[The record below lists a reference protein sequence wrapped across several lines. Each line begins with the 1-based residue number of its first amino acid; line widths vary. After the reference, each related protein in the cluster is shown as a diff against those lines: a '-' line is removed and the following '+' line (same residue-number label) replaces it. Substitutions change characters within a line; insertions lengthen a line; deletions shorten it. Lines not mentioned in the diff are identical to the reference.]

1 MSASNLQFTTRY
13 WKLFNF
19 PEFITRC
26 YIFTSSLDGPGRRG
40 GALQGRAGANRHA
53 HCALHDEAPRLLGP
67 GGHGLA
73 AHHVGSVIGEQ
84 QHGLC
89 DAERAAPGTSAGLTR
104 RRPDSAA
111 AASLAVQV
119 ADGILRVRRGAAR
132 RGSVAAAAQ
141 AAGPAPG
148 RRRGFGASATAL
160 RRRRPSSQEL
170 HVCIVCIEISNLN
183 WSLNTNPIQVCL
195 YSDAIFRIGLYF
207 RIGMYCT
214 CINMYCLLFVLVPFN
229 LVYIAMYY
237 VSIEQMLVLTSIA
250 CISLYWYVLYVL
262 LSCLY

>member
-119 ADGILRVRRGAAR
+119 AEGILRVRRGAAR
-132 RGSVAAAAQ
+132 RGSV
-141 AAGPAPG
+141 GRPRRPPA
-148 RRRGFGASATAL
+148 RRRVDGGASVL
-160 RRRRPSSQEL
+160 RQR
-170 HVCIVCIEISNLN
+170 
-183 WSLNTNPIQVCL
+183 L
-195 YSDAIFRIGLYF
+195 YGGGGRHHRNFMS
-207 RIGMYCT
+207 
-214 CINMYCLLFVLVPFN
+214 VL
-229 LVYIAMYY
+229 
-237 VSIEQMLVLTSIA
+237 SVLKFQI
-250 CISLYWYVLYVL
+250 
-262 LSCLY
+262 